1 MHSFN
6 SKRIS
11 SFFLILLMALAA
23 CSSATPAPT
32 PQPAP
37 AVTVFPSAT
46 PAATATRTP
55 TPQPTDTPTPAPSPT
70 PSRPE
75 LLLSKMTLEQKVG
88 QVMAIGFGATAV
100 IPAVK
105 ELLNDL
111 HIGAIVIFDANIE
124 SPPQLAQ
131 LIRDAQE
138 ATQANGDPALIVAVD
153 QEGGP
158 VARLR
163 ENVGFTEFPS
173 AMAMAA
179 TGDVNNARLA
189 AQAMAGEM
197 KAVGINMNLA
207 PDMDVN
213 NNPAN
218 PIIGIR
224 SFGSDPAKVSM
235 FGVAVIEAYQS
246 EGILCVAKH
255 FPGHGDTAVDS
266 HIGLPLIP
274 YDLARLNAIELV
286 PFKAAMNAGIA
297 GIMSAHIT
305 FPAVD
310 NTPDLPGSLSAKVQT
325 GLLRDALKFD
335 GLALSDSL
343 EMGALES
350 AGFTTPKAAAQ
361 ALAAGADLLTFN
373 TTLDVYRATHTLIM
387 SKVQS
392 GEIPQARLDQA
403 VLRVLRAKERFG
415 VFDGALVNVSTVA
428 SKVGLSE
435 TKQLSRDIAAK
446 SITLIRDTA
455 KLLPLKPDTKL
466 AVIETPYAIGLSTAF
481 GTPGVDFAPS
491 GGVLQVSEQPQP
503 SEIEQA
509 LSLAEGKTVIVATY
523 DVAINP
529 TQADLVNALLKANV
543 PVIVVAM
550 RSPYDAQYLK
560 DAPTVIAVYGTPLFQ
575 GLAAALRGQAP
586 MPGVL
591 PVVIGTPDP

>member
-1 MHSFN
+1 MQSFKLRHIT
-6 SKRIS
+6 SLWLV
-11 SFFLILLMALAA
+11 FGMGLVA
-23 CSSATPAPT
+23 CAGTEPTPP
-32 PQPAP
+32 PQPAL
-37 AVTVFPSAT
+37 TVFPSPSSVAT
-46 PAATATRTP
+46 HTP
-55 TPQPTDTPTPAPSPT
+55 TPLPTSTPTPAPSPT
-70 PSRPE
+70 PVRPE
-75 LLLSKMTLEQKVG
+75 LLLGQMTLEQKVG
-88 QVMAIGFGATAV
+88 QVMAIGFGATAF
-100 IPAVK
+100 IPEVK
-105 ELLNDL
+105 ALLNDL
-111 HIGAIVIFDANIE
+111 HIGAIVVFDANIE

-138 ATQANGDPALIVAVD
+138 ATKANGDPALIVAVD

-173 AMAMAA
+173 AMAIAA

-224 SFGSDPAKVSM
+224 SFGSDPLKVSE
-235 FGVAVIEAYQS
+235 FGVAVIMAYQS
-246 EGILCVAKH
+246 AGIACVAKH

-266 HIGLPLIP
+266 HLGLPMIP

-286 PFKAAMNAGIA
+286 PFRAAKDAGIA

-310 NTPDLPGSLSAKVQT
+310 DTPDLPGSLSAKVQT
-325 GLLRDALKFD
+325 GLLRNGLPESLQFD
-335 GLALSDSL
+335 GLAVSDSL

-373 TTLDVYRATHTLIM
+373 STLDVYRETHALIV

-392 GEIPQARLDQA
+392 GEIPQARLDAA
-403 VLRVLRAKERFG
+403 VRRVLRAKERFG
-415 VFDGALVNVSTVA
+415 VLDGALVDVSAVA
-428 SKVGLSE
+428 SKVGLSA
-435 TKQLSRDIAAK
+435 TKQLSADIAAK
-446 SITLIRDTA
+446 SITLVRDAA
-455 KLLPLKPDTKL
+455 KLLPLKADAKL
-466 AVIETPYAIGLSTAF
+466 AVIETPYAVGLSAAF
-481 GTPGVDFAPS
+481 GTPGIDV
-491 GGVLQVSEQPQP
+491 GVLQVSEQPQP
-503 SEIEQA
+503 FEIEQA
-509 LSLAEGKTVIVATY
+509 LSFAEGKTVIVATY

-543 PVIVVAM
+543 PVIVIAT
-550 RSPYDAQYLK
+550 RSPYDALYLK
-560 DAPTVIAVYGTPLFQ
+560 DAPTVIAIYGTPLFA
-575 GLAAALRGQAP
+575 GLAVALRGQVR
-586 MPGVL
+586 MLGVL
-591 PVVIGTPDP
+591 PVAL